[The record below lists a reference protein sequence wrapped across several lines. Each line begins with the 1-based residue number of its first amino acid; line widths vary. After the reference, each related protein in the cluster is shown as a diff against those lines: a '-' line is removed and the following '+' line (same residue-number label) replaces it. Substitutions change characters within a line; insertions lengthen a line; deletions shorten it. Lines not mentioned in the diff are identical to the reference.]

1 MEGKIITNDVS
12 IPLNKMEE
20 FFNVAEKEIK
30 KINSKIIIHP
40 FGHIGDG
47 NIHYNMILPSIDSND
62 SYESLREQIYCYIN
76 NLVEEFGGSFS
87 AEHGIGQIKKKSLL
101 KFKSKNEIDLMK
113 SVKKV
118 FDPKNILNP
127 GKIFDV

>member
-1 MEGKIITNDVS
+1 MEGRIITNDIS
-12 IPLNKMEE
+12 IPLNKMEK
-20 FFNVAEKEIK
+20 FFDITGKEIK
-30 KINSKIIIHP
+30 KINSKIILHP

-47 NIHYNMILPSIDSND
+47 NIHYNMILPNTISDD
-62 SYESLREQIYCYIN
+62 LYGSLRNQIYDYIN

-101 KFKSKNEIDLMK
+101 KFKPKNEIDLMK
-113 SVKKV
+113 SLKKV

-127 GKIFDV
+127 GKIFDD